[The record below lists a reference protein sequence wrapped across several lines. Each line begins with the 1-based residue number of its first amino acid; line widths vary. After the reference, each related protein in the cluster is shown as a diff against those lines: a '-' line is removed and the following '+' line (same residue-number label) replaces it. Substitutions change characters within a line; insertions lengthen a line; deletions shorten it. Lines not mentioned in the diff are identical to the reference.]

1 MELKWVRRK
10 TQQHITSWALTGLQG
25 SKMMVLYIVH
35 CVAEIIGTQIRV
47 ASGNMEKPHL
57 KWEFKKSAR
66 PGSKGL
72 SNQLLR

>member
-1 MELKWVRRK
+1 
-10 TQQHITSWALTGLQG
+10 
-25 SKMMVLYIVH
+25 MMVLYIVH